1 MLGKL
6 GFNANSKIDYNFSD
20 YFEDFVI
27 HYYRL
32 KQVDYNGQFKIYD
45 IISADNLKSFKKIV
59 RYVNI
64 LGQEIDETNAYGV
77 IIVVYSDGT
86 TQKII
91 K

>member
-1 MLGKL
+1 ML
-6 GFNANSKIDYNFSD
+6 FDFFTDYTIN
-20 YFEDFVI
+20 
-27 HYYRL
+27 YYRL
-32 KQVDYNGQFKIYD
+32 EQFDYDGKSKKYD
-45 IISADNLKSFKKIV
+45 IIYLDNRLKTKTIIK
-59 RYVNI
+59 YTNL